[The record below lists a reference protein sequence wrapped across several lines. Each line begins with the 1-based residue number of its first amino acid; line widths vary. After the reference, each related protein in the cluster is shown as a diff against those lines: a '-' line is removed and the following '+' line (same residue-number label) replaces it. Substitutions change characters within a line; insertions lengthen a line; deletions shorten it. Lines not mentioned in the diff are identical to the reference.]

1 MLLINY
7 LFSITLDDK
16 DKRILLII
24 FLGILLLLLFLGIL
38 NRLLHKYLEHSA
50 KKIDPLVAGYI
61 KYDLVLNEKELK
73 KIGRKKAHVLFL
85 KEATLPLLI
94 TIVIFCTFLI
104 YCNICNVDWTY
115 IFQVYDDI
123 FLEFEAPTTV
133 IFGMTVWA
141 DWPTIVEGSIVVHNN
156 FEGYIAYA
164 LFISITTGSIWY
176 LFASLRMNARIKKVD
191 KKAKEIFVPSLD
203 DTKKEVKTD
212 NNDNKEK

>member
-1 MLLINY
+1 MLLINS
-7 LFSITLDDK
+7 LLSITLDDR

-38 NRLLHKYLEHSA
+38 NRLLHKYLEHTA

-73 KIGRKKAHVLFL
+73 KVGRQKAHNLFL
-85 KEATLPLLI
+85 KEATIPL
-94 TIVIFCTFLI
+94 IVTVLIFCTFLI

-123 FLEFEAPTTV
+123 IWELDAPTTV

-141 DWPTIVEGSIVVHNN
+141 DWPTIVEGSIIVHND

-164 LFISITTGSIWY
+164 LFISLTIGSLWY
-176 LFASLRMNARIKKVD
+176 LFAALRMNARIKKVN
-191 KKAKEIFVPSLD
+191 KKAKELFVPSLD
-203 DTKKEVKTD
+203 DTKNENKEE
-212 NNDNKEK
+212 NKEK